1 MPALLALVPLK
12 DWIYSG
18 VIVALLAGFGWYTV
32 HERHIGEAKIEAS
45 DKKVA
50 DAQIVHNKE
59 VEDVV
64 ATKLSAAIKD
74 YDALSPI
81 PVPRAVPVLVCRTSG
96 GSAVPSGKGA
106 VTGGDVAGAGVS
118 VGAGQPDAGFDPA
131 PAVSAT
137 GTDADKEIVHL
148 LKKIKLLQDTVAAYQ
163 AGGLV
168 AK

>member
-12 DWIYSG
+12 DWIYG
-18 VIVALLAGFGWYTV
+18 GIIVALLAGFGWYTV

-81 PVPRAVPVLVCRTSG
+81 PVPRSVPVLVCSTSG
-96 GSAVPSGKGA
+96 GSDVPSGESA
-106 VTGGDVAGAGVS
+106 VAGSNGAGVPI
-118 VGAGQPDAGFDPA
+118 GAGQPDAGFDPA
-131 PAVSAT
+131 PAVSVT

-148 LKKIKLLQDTVAAYQ
+148 QKKIKLLQDTIAAYQ

>member
-1 MPALLALVPLK
+1 MPALFALVPLK
-12 DWIYSG
+12 DWIYG
-18 VIVALLAGFGWYTV
+18 GIIVALLAAFGVYTV
-32 HERHIGEAKIEAS
+32 HERHIGEARIEAS

-64 ATKLSAAIKD
+64 ASKLSAAIKD

-81 PVPRAVPVLVCRTSG
+81 PVPRSVPVLVCSTSG
-96 GSAVPSGKGA
+96 GSDVPSGESA
-106 VTGGDVAGAGVS
+106 VAGSNGAGAGVP
-118 VGAGQPDAGFDPA
+118 VGAGQSDAGFDPA

-137 GTDADKEIVHL
+137 GTDADKEIAHL
-148 LKKIKLLQDTVAAYQ
+148 QKKIKLLQDTIAAYQ

>member
-12 DWIYSG
+12 DWIYVG
-18 VIVALLAGFGWYTV
+18 IIVTLLAAFGVYTV

-118 VGAGQPDAGFDPA
+118 VGAEHTDAGFDPA
-131 PAVSAT
+131 PAISDT
-137 GTDADKEIVHL
+137 GTAADKEIVHL
-148 LKKIKLLQDTVAAYQ
+148 QKKIKLLQDTIAAYQ

>member
-12 DWIYSG
+12 DWIYG
-18 VIVALLAGFGWYTV
+18 GIIVALLAGFGWYTV

-74 YDALSPI
+74 YAALSPI
-81 PVPRAVPVLVCRTSG
+81 PVPRSVPVLVCSTSG
-96 GSAVPSGKGA
+96 GSDVPSGESA
-106 VTGGDVAGAGVS
+106 VAGSNGAGAGVPI
-118 VGAGQPDAGFDPA
+118 GAGQSDAGFDPA
-131 PAVSAT
+131 PAVSVT

-148 LKKIKLLQDTVAAYQ
+148 QKKIKLLQDTIAAYQ